1 MQQVT
6 PTANLDDHSTLPTGN
21 AYACEQNNT
30 NNAYYVTL
38 SSGQVNYGSKS
49 NSYAVVPVAAL

>member
-21 AYACEQNNT
+21 AYACEQNST
-30 NNAYYVTL
+30 NGAYYVAL
-38 SSGQVNYGSKS
+38 SSGQVTYNSKG
-49 NSYAVVPVAAL
+49 NSSAVVPVAAL